1 MFLVSVEEAVNTIL
15 FSPDVSPADL
25 LPLKPRTRSL
35 WLNFRAGTHATFKE
49 TSRARHLAWSRRLKR
64 RARCADDVAALLPT
78 PDVVNVYVP
87 SDRYRFSSER
97 GR

>member
-1 MFLVSVEEAVNTIL
+1 MNTIL
-15 FSPDVSPADL
+15 LSPDVSLADL
-25 LPLKPRTRSL
+25 LPLKPRTRAL

-64 RARCADDVAALLPT
+64 RARRQEDLASTLPRPEQLT
-78 PDVVNVYVP
+78 AYASP
-87 SDRYRFSSER
+87 DRYRFSSER